1 MELCSLL
8 GIVVDTNL
16 CLAHR
21 FFAVME
27 NSCVQYPEM
36 PYTSVTRIG
45 KLKVFFSFLKNT
57 TVLINVLKV
66 WKICK
71 FRKLFAIGFLFGW
84 FIGVAL
90 LCGCHSLCL
99 PFILLIILFFTI

>member
-8 GIVVDTNL
+8 DIVVDINL

-36 PYTSVTRIG
+36 PYTTVTRIG
-45 KLKVFFSFLKNT
+45 KFNGFFLPLKN
-57 TVLINVLKV
+57 
-66 WKICK
+66 
-71 FRKLFAIGFLFGW
+71 
-84 FIGVAL
+84 
-90 LCGCHSLCL
+90 
-99 PFILLIILFFTI
+99 IIV

>member
-8 GIVVDTNL
+8 GIVVDINL

-36 PYTSVTRIG
+36 PYTTVTRIG
-45 KLKVFFSFLKNT
+45 KFNGFFLPLKNII
-57 TVLINVLKV
+57 VLIYVLKV
-66 WKICK
+66 K
-71 FRKLFAIGFLFGW
+71 FRKLFAIWVSFW
-84 FIGVAL
+84 WVYW
-90 LCGCHSLCL
+90 CCSVM
-99 PFILLIILFFTI
+99 

>member
-8 GIVVDTNL
+8 GIVVDINL

-36 PYTSVTRIG
+36 PYTTVTRIG
-45 KLKVFFSFLKNT
+45 KFNGFFFTFEKYYCVNLCFESQVQKIVCNLGFFLVG
-57 TVLINVLKV
+57 VLV
-66 WKICK
+66 
-71 FRKLFAIGFLFGW
+71 
-84 FIGVAL
+84 L
-90 LCGCHSLCL
+90 LCYVIVICFACHSYC
-99 PFILLIILFFTI
+99 

>member
-1 MELCSLL
+1 MKNCRTSLTYSICELFSGFSWLKYLKEKLMELCSLL

-66 WKICK
+66 
-71 FRKLFAIGFLFGW
+71 
-84 FIGVAL
+84 
-90 LCGCHSLCL
+90 
-99 PFILLIILFFTI
+99 

>member
-8 GIVVDTNL
+8 GIVVDINL

-36 PYTSVTRIG
+36 PYTTVTRIG
-45 KLKVFFSFLKNT
+45 KFKGFFFIFEKYYCVNLCFESQVQKILCNLGFFLVG
-57 TVLINVLKV
+57 VLV
-66 WKICK
+66 
-71 FRKLFAIGFLFGW
+71 
-84 FIGVAL
+84 L
-90 LCGCHSLCL
+90 LCYVIVICFACHSYC
-99 PFILLIILFFTI
+99 